1 MLKRP
6 AVAAAAEHLVP
17 VEGIRVS
24 DPNLEL
30 IAPSSNFEYFECTK
44 VTWTF

>member
-30 IAPSSNFEYFECTK
+30 IAPSSNFRIFWMY
-44 VTWTF
+44 